1 MACGTRLLLRR
12 ESTIAINSELSR
24 IHQSLPSMDR
34 TLANFI
40 RALRNSEVRISTAE
54 TLDAFNAVELVGYED
69 RDFLKRT
76 LSLVLSKTIDEK
88 EVFDN
93 CFDQYFSFEDVHGER
108 RQGEGAEGEPAEG
121 DHAGGEG
128 EGGGGGEARPGQRA
142 APGKGKSKKKKKSPS
157 LIEEEEEEDLGPGEM
172 TEASSALGQLL
183 MNNSRVELSVAM
195 AAAGEAVD
203 LREIQVFT
211 QKGLYTR
218 KIMEEMG
225 LSELN
230 REIGE
235 AKESRSVPVRRL
247 GQELRRRR
255 DWLREQVRDYVEK
268 QFLLHAD
275 ATGRRL
281 REDLLRRVKLSNVE
295 HRSFRLIQEMV
306 FKMAKTLAA
315 GHSRRK
321 KVYKRGS
328 LNLPRTLRHNMAYDG
343 AIFDLHWKSV
353 KVDRPRVFAICDVSG
368 SVANYARFMLMF
380 LYSLEEVMP
389 KVRSFAFSSDLAE
402 VTDLFERNAIEDA
415 IAKTLR
421 DYSGGSTDYGQAFA
435 DFKRLCM
442 DDVDNRTTIIILG
455 DARNN
460 YGDPRTD
467 ILKEMYDRSKRL
479 IWLNPEPRNSW
490 YVGDAEMRKYM
501 AYCHQVDEC
510 NSLMHLERVVS
521 NLLRTVS

>member
-1 MACGTRLLLRR
+1 L
-12 ESTIAINSELSR
+12 
-24 IHQSLPSMDR
+24 DR

-76 LSLVLSKTIDEK
+76 LSLVLPKTADEK
-88 EVFDN
+88 ETFET
-93 CFDQYFSFEDVHGER
+93 CFDQFFSFEDVKGER
-108 RQGEGAEGEPAEG
+108 GEARGGADGDEEG
-121 DHAGGEG
+121 DSEGGDG
-128 EGGGGGEARPGQRA
+128 EGGGAGGDAQPGQRA
-142 APGKGKSKKKKKSPS
+142 AGAKAKGRKKKKSS
-157 LIEEEEEEDLGPGEM
+157 LVEEEEEEDLGPGEM
-172 TEASSALGQLL
+172 SDATSELGQLL

-195 AAAGEAVD
+195 AAAGEQVD
-203 LREIQVFT
+203 LRDIQVFT

-218 KIMEEMG
+218 KVMEEMG
-225 LSELN
+225 LGGLN
-230 REIGE
+230 REIGDL
-235 AKESRSVPVRRL
+235 KESRRIPDRRL
-247 GQELRRRR
+247 GQELRKRR

-275 ATGRRL
+275 ASGRRL
-281 REDLLRRVKLSNVE
+281 REELLRKVKLSNVE
-295 HRSFRLIQEMV
+295 HRSFRLIQEIV
-306 FKMAKTLAA
+306 YKMAKKLAA
-315 GHSRRK
+315 LHSRRK
-321 KVYKRGS
+321 KVFKRGQ
-328 LNLPRTLRHNMAYDG
+328 LNVPRTLRHNMSYDG
-343 AIFDLHWKSV
+343 AIFDLRWKSV
-353 KVDRPRVFAICDVSG
+353 KVDRPKVFAICDVSG

-402 VTDLFERNAIEDA
+402 VTELFERNKIEDA

-421 DYSGGSTDYGQAFA
+421 DYSGGSTDYGQAFT
-435 DFKRLCM
+435 DFKKLCL

-460 YGDPRTD
+460 YGDPKAE
-467 ILKEMYDRSKRL
+467 ILKEMYDRCKRL

-490 YVGDAEMRKYM
+490 TVGDAEMRRYM

-510 NSLMHLERVVS
+510 NSLMHLERVVG
-521 NLLRTVS
+521 NLLRTVA